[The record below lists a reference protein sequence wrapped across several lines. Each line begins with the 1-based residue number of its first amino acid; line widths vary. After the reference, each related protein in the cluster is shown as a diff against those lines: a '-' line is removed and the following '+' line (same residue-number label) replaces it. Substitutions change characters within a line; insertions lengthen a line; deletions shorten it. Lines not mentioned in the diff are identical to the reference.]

1 MREWGRGSW
10 VVALMLGGLL
20 GYAWYAARQ
29 GPPRPAAQGPVVPG
43 SNPLVPAVIYYHHTE
58 YIRNKRD
65 EIQWKLQVDKA
76 ILHQNG
82 SVTLEGVQQAT
93 YFRNNEPVAT
103 LRADRA
109 YRNQQTQNIVIQGHI
124 RVASPLGL
132 LLECEELRWIQGE
145 QKMVCLHLKRVKYGT
160 ATLETKRL
168 YFYVEKDQIECPDP
182 LRVRDVNASARAQRA
197 TANLK
202 THWISLYGPAE
213 VSFMAPLEETVAIPR
228 SPALPALAKPRKRWG
243 GRARPWI
250 AGMLW
255 GLVGMP
261 GWAEQ
266 SPAAPAAQARPAEAG
281 AKKSSRKKVV
291 LDIGE
296 GGTAQTNFKT
306 NAFKAR
312 KNVMVTIPDDEVKI
326 WCDQADYTGDE
337 GPQKGILTASGNLR
351 LKDPENEITAKLL
364 TVYTEEKRAVLTDN
378 VVLVH
383 TPKDKPPAGERSRA
397 DEYRYTPTTV
407 TCDRIEYW
415 YKAGQRKAVATGN
428 LKFKQK
434 DRRGTAGKATFYNED
449 QIVDLEGQV
458 RFEDD
463 KGQKAEAPL
472 VRILLEEDEILIT
485 GPVRLEVYTEE
496 EKEEGGAAPAP
507 PPPGSQAPPLPG
519 FEEEGREGSG
529 GGGGGGSG
537 P

>member
-1 MREWGRGSW
+1 MREWARGSW

-20 GYAWYAARQ
+20 GYAWYLARQ
-29 GPPRPAAQGPVVPG
+29 GPPRPAVQGPVIPG
-43 SNPLVPAVIYYHHTE
+43 SDPLAPAVIYYQHTE

-76 ILHQNG
+76 ILHRNG
-82 SVTLEGVQQAT
+82 SVTLEGVKQAT

-160 ATLETKRL
+160 ATLDTRRL
-168 YFYVEKDQIECPDP
+168 YFYVEKNQIECPDP
-182 LRVRDVNASARAQRA
+182 LWVRDVNASARAQRA

-202 THWISLYGPAE
+202 TYWISLYGPAE
-213 VSFMAPLEETVAIPR
+213 VSFMAPLEATIASLR
-228 SPALPALAKPRKRWG
+228 SPGLPALAKPRKGWG
-243 GRARPWI
+243 RRPWLV
-250 AGMLW
+250 GVLW
-255 GLVGMP
+255 GLLGVP
-261 GWAEQ
+261 VWAEQ
-266 SPAAPAAQARPAEAG
+266 SPAAPAAQAQPAKAD
-281 AKKSSRKKVV
+281 AKKSSRKKVI

-312 KNVMVTIPDDEVKI
+312 KNVMVTIPEDEVKV

-337 GPQKGILTASGNLR
+337 GPKKGILTASGNLR

-364 TVYTEEKRAVLTDN
+364 TVYTEEKRAVLTGD

-383 TPKDKPPAGERSRA
+383 TPKEKPPSGERSRA
-397 DEYRYTPTTV
+397 DEYRYTPTKV

-415 YKAGQRKAVATGN
+415 YKTGQRKAVATGN
-428 LKFKQK
+428 LKFQQK
-434 DRRGTAGKATFYNED
+434 DRRGTADKATFYNED

-458 RFEDD
+458 HFEDD
-463 KGQKAEAPL
+463 QGQKADAPL
-472 VRILLEEDEILIT
+472 VRILLEEEEILIT

-496 EKEEGGAAPAP
+496 EEEGGAAPAP
-507 PPPGSQAPPLPG
+507 APSRSQAPPLPG
-519 FEEEGREGSG
+519 FEGEGGSEEGA
-529 GGGGGGSG
+529 GGSG